1 MSTIVLEDQVPQYL
15 IPAVRQASY
24 SVVRPKSLQSLLQK
38 LAKYGAECKDAA
50 SRQRGEKRR
59 KEAEAVG
66 QLIQADGR

>member
-1 MSTIVLEDQVPQYL
+1 MSTIVLEDQVQQYL

-24 SVVRPKSLQSLLQK
+24 SVVRPKSLQFLLQK
-38 LAKYGAECKDAA
+38 LAKYGAECKDVT

-66 QLIQADGR
+66 QLVQAEGR

>member
-1 MSTIVLEDQVPQYL
+1 MSTIVLEDQVQQYL

-24 SVVRPKSLQSLLQK
+24 SAVRPRVLQSLLQK
-38 LAKYGAECKDAA
+38 LAKWGAECKDAA

-66 QLIQADGR
+66 QLVQADGR